1 MDENKKQSNISGLDI
16 KNIHTYTSDMADAI
30 RQNEASVIKIAL
42 AEKEKREQEEIYKEA
57 EGTGASKFFL
67 FLGGIIL
74 ILGAIVGS
82 YFLFKKSKE
91 TSSPQ
96 QTIKQI
102 GSIISYDQKVSIDVT
117 GKKSQTDLFESIKTD
132 VEKVGKPKSIKE
144 IVLTQKVDIVSESL
158 TIDRFLSIMSTE
170 APSSLVRNLDSD
182 YMVGTYTGEDR
193 PHLFLIFKIKDYNQA
208 YASMLAWEKT
218 MLHDVFILFGIDVTN
233 DSDTI
238 FEKPWRDV
246 IIDNKD
252 ARILY
257 RRDGSDIL
265 YYIFPNKDTFI
276 ITDSQDAI
284 KEIATRLLAK
294 ETKPL

>member
-42 AEKEKREQEEIYKEA
+42 AEKEKREQEAIYKEA
-57 EGTGASKFFL
+57 EGTGASKFLL

-74 ILGAIVGS
+74 ILGAVVGS
-82 YFLFKKSKE
+82 YFLFKKSND
-91 TSSPQ
+91 TVSPQ
-96 QTIKQI
+96 QVLKEKE
-102 GSIISYDQKVSIDVT
+102 SIISYDQRVSVDVT
-117 GKKSQTDLFESIKTD
+117 EKKSQTDLFDSIKTD

-144 IVLTQKVDIVSESL
+144 IVLTQKTDTVAEPL
-158 TIDRFLSIMSTE
+158 AIDEFLSLMGTE

-182 YMVGTYTGEDR
+182 YMIGTYTAEDR

-218 MLHDVFILFGIDVTN
+218 MLHDLFIVFGIDVSN

-276 ITDSQDAI
+276 ITDSQEAI
-284 KEIATRLLAK
+284 KEITTRLLAK

>member
-1 MDENKKQSNISGLDI
+1 M
-16 KNIHTYTSDMADAI
+16 
-30 RQNEASVIKIAL
+30 
-42 AEKEKREQEEIYKEA
+42 
-57 EGTGASKFFL
+57 
-67 FLGGIIL
+67 
-74 ILGAIVGS
+74 
-82 YFLFKKSKE
+82 
-91 TSSPQ
+91 
-96 QTIKQI
+96 
-102 GSIISYDQKVSIDVT
+102 SIDVT